1 MPEKPSDER
10 PPMAVAIEWSAQI
23 TTIGLEMAL
32 PAIGGFFL
40 DRRLGTLPLF
50 LILGAMAGLAIS
62 FFHILQ
68 IAKHAGGKKQ

>member
-1 MPEKPSDER
+1 MVEQPSDER
-10 PPMAVAIEWSAQI
+10 PPMAVAMEWSAHI

-40 DRRLGTLPLF
+40 DRSIGTLPLF
-50 LILGAMAGLAIS
+50 LILGAMAGLVIS

-68 IAKHAGGKKQ
+68 ITKHAGGKKQ